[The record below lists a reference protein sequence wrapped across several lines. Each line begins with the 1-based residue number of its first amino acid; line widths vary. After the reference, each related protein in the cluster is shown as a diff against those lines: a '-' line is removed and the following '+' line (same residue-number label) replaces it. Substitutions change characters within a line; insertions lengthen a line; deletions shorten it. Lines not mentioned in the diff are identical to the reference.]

1 MKYAKTQDGT
11 AKPNTESP
19 KDLLPAMSESNSTVP
34 EEPTTMA
41 TEPTAPDFK
50 PAEVPTVTEEAH
62 PETTTA
68 AEATAADA
76 TFTEDSAENSP
87 ADAEDKSEDI
97 VAEISIDGENA
108 DEDSPQSLDTL
119 VSLVLDAAEV
129 ANRSAMLAS
138 GATEQMVQTVDDL
151 RHSVHQSKINAF
163 TVLGAGALISVVAIV
178 VLFFTS
184 SEVKNRI
191 EHADSMMLA
200 VGRRVVDMNIKLD
213 QQKKQAAIPHTPPPP
228 PAPAPIF
235 DPKPITDGLQ
245 KLENKI
251 GTISTD
257 VSSKVSAEIKTLKE
271 NDLANQ
277 KLLLNQIKAL
287 EAQTQAQA
295 KTIAKLSEQVAATQ
309 NTAPKIAQLTKNVET
324 LMAQEKARPVMIAP
338 APTPAPTPAP
348 APKPAAKPAEKP
360 PTEFIQYPL
369 PSPGR

>member
-50 PAEVPTVTEEAH
+50 PAEVQTVTEEAH

-228 PAPAPIF
+228 PAPAPTF

>member
-213 QQKKQAAIPHTPPPP
+213 QQKKTSCYPTY
-228 PAPAPIF
+228 
-235 DPKPITDGLQ
+235 T
-245 KLENKI
+245 
-251 GTISTD
+251 
-257 VSSKVSAEIKTLKE
+257 
-271 NDLANQ
+271 
-277 KLLLNQIKAL
+277 
-287 EAQTQAQA
+287 
-295 KTIAKLSEQVAATQ
+295 
-309 NTAPKIAQLTKNVET
+309 
-324 LMAQEKARPVMIAP
+324 
-338 APTPAPTPAP
+338 TPAASTC
-348 APKPAAKPAEKP
+348 
-360 PTEFIQYPL
+360 TNIR
-369 PSPGR
+369 S